1 MTRLA
6 SPPTRPRPPASL
18 DDIQHLL
25 LENVSWEL
33 YEKLLSEVGDHP
45 LRMTYDDGRLEIMS
59 PLPEHEDVKILIHDL
74 IRALTE
80 EFNITV
86 KSLGSTT
93 FRRQDLAKG
102 LEPDQ
107 CYYFKHEAK
116 MRGRKRINLKKD
128 PAPELAIEIDI
139 TSPSL
144 PRQPVYAKLGVNE
157 IWRYNG
163 KTLECLELANNE
175 YRARK
180 TSRIFSTLTVSDLTR
195 FIKQL
200 PTQEE
205 NSILRAFRQW
215 VRVTLSPK

>member
-6 SPPTRPRPPASL
+6 PPPPQQQESPSL
-18 DDIQHLL
+18 DDVQHLL
-25 LENVSWEL
+25 LENISWDL
-33 YEKLLSEVGDHP
+33 YEKLLREVGDRP
-45 LRMTYDDGRLEIMS
+45 LRMTYDNGRLEIMS

-80 EFNITV
+80 ELNITV

-139 TSPSL
+139 TSASL
-144 PRQPVYAKLGVNE
+144 PRQPVYAALGVNE
-157 IWRYNG
+157 IWRYDG
-163 KTLECLELANNE
+163 KTLECLELANNQ
-175 YRARK
+175 YRPRK
-180 TSRIFSTLTVSDLTR
+180 TSRIFPALTVSDLTK

-200 PTQEE
+200 PTHDE
-205 NSILRAFRQW
+205 NSIIRAFRQW
-215 VRVTLSPK
+215 VRSTLCNK